1 MNGRLVVKKK
11 AQLVFLVSLVLMIII
26 PSFRD
31 VVSAEAQVQKWDYLA
46 LGDSLA
52 HGLQYDGKDGLSYA
66 DYIANHLTDLDR
78 LKQFN
83 KSYARSGLT
92 TTEMLTMLQT
102 NTDLQLAIANTDLIT
117 ISVGANDLLEV
128 LKKDP
133 NGLNDPTVAG
143 AILTKAG
150 NNYGQIM
157 AGIRKLNPDASIYLM
172 GYYNSFYAYPKEQ
185 QDAVGYVMK
194 DLNKGIERIAT
205 ASGSGFVPTYDVMA
219 ANYQVYLPNP
229 LDVHPSQAGYQ
240 AIASEFWKHIKPTLP
255 IGMERIAGKDR
266 YLTAVAISKAS
277 FEDADTVVLARG
289 DDFPDALS
297 GAPLAYK
304 MNAPILL
311 TGETLPP
318 AVKDEIYRLGAKNA
332 VVLGGR
338 GAVSEYV
345 VNELKGMG
353 LKSKRIG
360 GKDRFETA
368 ANMAAYLDGNPSK
381 AVVANGMN
389 FPDALSIASY
399 AAKQGYP
406 ILLTQQHKLPAM
418 TETALLEFDE
428 SIIVGGKGVVSER
441 VAEQLPSPVRFSGSN
456 RYATSAEIALKLNPA
471 DKAVVATGADF
482 ADALTGS
489 ILAAR
494 TESTFLLVPPS
505 KMDESIQRA
514 AMELGIKNFT
524 ILGGE
529 GAVNQHVITSFK

>member
-1 MNGRLVVKKK
+1 MVAKKK
-11 AQLVFLVSLVLMIII
+11 AQFVFLICLVLMIIS
-26 PSFRD
+26 PSFSNA
-31 VVSAEAQVQKWDYLA
+31 VSAEAQVQKWDYLA

-66 DYIANHLTDLDR
+66 DYIADYLTDLDR

-92 TTEMLTMLQT
+92 TSEMLAMLQT
-102 NTDLQLAIANTDLIT
+102 NADLQLAIANTDLIT

-133 NGLNDPTVAG
+133 NGLNDPAVAS
-143 AILTKAG
+143 AILTKAR

-157 AGIRKLNPDASIYLM
+157 SGIRKLNPDASIFLM

-185 QDAVGYVMK
+185 QDAVAYVTK
-194 DLNKGIERIAT
+194 ELNKGIESIAT
-205 ASGSGFVPTYDVMA
+205 ASGSGFVPTYEA
-219 ANYQVYLPNP
+219 IAENYQAYLPNP

-240 AIASEFWKHIKPTLP
+240 AIASEFWKQMKPALP
-255 IGMERIAGKDR
+255 IGIERIAGKDR
-266 YLTAVAISKAS
+266 YLTAVAISEAS
-277 FEDADTVVLARG
+277 FEAADTVVLARG

-304 MNAPILL
+304 KNAPILL
-311 TGETLPP
+311 TGETLPL
-318 AVKDEIYRLGAKNA
+318 AVKNEINRLGAHHA
-332 VVLGGR
+332 IVLGGT
-338 GAVSEYV
+338 GAVSDYV
-345 VNELKGMG
+345 VNELKGLG
-353 LKSKRIG
+353 LKTKRLG

-368 ANMAAYLDGNPSK
+368 AHIAAYLDGNPPK

-406 ILLTQQHKLPAM
+406 ILLTQQTKLPAI
-418 TETALLEFDE
+418 TETALLEFAD
-428 SIIVGGKGVVSER
+428 SIIVGGKGVVSEK
-441 VAEQLPSPVRFSGSN
+441 VAGQLPAPVRYGGAN
-456 RYATSAEIALKLNPA
+456 RYATSAEIAMKLNPA
-471 DKAVVATGADF
+471 DKAVVATGANF

-494 TESTFLLVPPS
+494 SESTFLLVPPT
-505 KMDESIQRA
+505 KMDESIQKA
-514 AMELGIKNFT
+514 AIELGVRNFT

-529 GAVNQHVITSFK
+529 GAVNQEVITSLQKIK